1 MITIN
6 KADAT
11 ELTEVIEDSVEY
23 WVREMCNN
31 GALVSGES
39 AWKVVAAFAHAKIAE
54 MNGECLSD

>member
-23 WVREMCNN
+23 WVREMCQSGN
-31 GALVSGES
+31 LVSGET
-39 AWKVVAAFAHAKIAE
+39 AYKLIAAFAEAKVAQ
-54 MNGECLSD
+54 MNGLCD

>member
-31 GALVSGES
+31 GALVSGET
-39 AWKVVAAFAHAKIAE
+39 AYKIVAAFAEAKVAQ
-54 MNGECLSD
+54 MNGICD